1 MLLSIIGFY
10 LTWENCLRTERYE
23 SRMLNCYMLVSK
35 KKSKNVVFSFSFFF
49 FAMRWERE
57 NFKFLYSGWGKKRK
71 IENAR
76 MIYASTLGK
85 IFFLE
90 EGRRKGNELYLI
102 EFSR

>member
-23 SRMLNCYMLVSK
+23 SRVLNCYMLESK
-35 KKSKNVVFSFSFFF
+35 KKSKNVVFSFSFF
-49 FAMRWERE
+49 
-57 NFKFLYSGWGKKRK
+57 FLYSGWGKKRK

-90 EGRRKGNELYLI
+90 EGRRNELYLI